1 MRQVT
6 AHAVALTAA
15 GPAGTR
21 RRHSSRSATR
31 RSPASDA
38 TYAPAGPTPRVSGS
52 HHCSNVAYRTRTVS
66 AASPRQ
72 AEPSPQEEPG
82 QLTLAD
88 TGQVR
93 LIACRRVE
101 LTHPLPEH
109 GQRAAAVAVI
119 PHASGDDTA
128 GTGNP
133 AHLAQARDRIG
144 HEVHRQLR
152 EGDIEDAIGEGQ
164 PLGRRQPDIDAGQAL
179 THRVRKRP
187 RRFHRANR
195 LCAQPAHKL
204 GRQRAGPA
212 PDIQCPLAAA
222 DRGQIGEPRCK
233 RLRIPPHEAPVSGG
247 ADVETH
253 PPNLL
258 GACSLTLP

>member
-6 AHAVALTAA
+6 AHAVALIRRPGRHQT
-15 GPAGTR
+15 PAQLAQRHAPLPRQRCNIRAR
-21 RRHSSRSATR
+21 RADAEGERFPPLLERGVPHPDGQR
-31 RSPASDA
+31 RF
-38 TYAPAGPTPRVSGS
+38 
-52 HHCSNVAYRTRTVS
+52 
-66 AASPRQ
+66 PRQ

-195 LCAQPAHKL
+195 LCAKPAHKL